1 MAKNPAAAGDAPVVS
16 VGPLDL
22 GSSRNGAKKVYGVR
36 VALADIE
43 MAQPEPVNV
52 VLSSGRIDGRGFGYG
67 WVDIGPDGF
76 SGVAEVHLS
85 PRATLLVVDKWR
97 AVGEVVRVSREV
109 SVIGEDQEAFMT
121 SLTLARNEQ
130 TTWGDVQPFAPGA
143 IYGDAE
149 PVPRWSIGSPYM
161 RRNGAKEILCRE
173 DRLSAPMFALRYGDG
188 KWASVSHE
196 AAGAATIE
204 ADRGLV
210 EGGEILV
217 DERLAF
223 ASLGGIERDGR
234 LYVGAYYP
242 GTEGPVTYSTGPAPL
257 GQYLHWRRR
266 FHPLKKGFSQRYE
279 LTFES
284 GRSASN
290 GDFFVGP
297 WRRAWRRLEP
307 QASLVDRDEV
317 ITACTDVLA
326 GQVRTYNGLTGV
338 PLEVDALTGDSEPG
352 SPAIMG
358 FVGANTDA
366 GFILLRVGE
375 RLGGSTGSE
384 YVALG
389 DKVLDSFVSLL
400 LAPPRGEGF
409 DLQSGRSVTYRS
421 IGRYPAVY
429 ARSVADGCAGTLK
442 AWEHEAARGRDHP
455 RWLAWAQSGGDW
467 LASSQGADG
476 SFPRAWE
483 AGTGLVIDAST
494 TASHVPI
501 AFMAR
506 LAAASG
512 QPAYLEAAL
521 RAGEFCWGSGGKDGY
536 FAGATLDNPDVVD
549 KEAAIFAL
557 EGFLE
562 LHGATG
568 DDLWLKRAV
577 TAASVAETWVY
588 IWDVAMPVDAEWPH
602 LHWKPGVPTIGEQ
615 LIATGVS
622 TCDGFLAMN
631 AAAFA
636 RLYLLTGDEHF
647 VDVARLVTH
656 GTKAMLGLP
665 GRHLSPLGPG
675 WQQEHWCLSI
685 PRGLGLSRHWL
696 PWVAVANVEGI
707 LRLEDLGAGTAD
719 LVLGPRS

>member
-1 MAKNPAAAGDAPVVS
+1 MVVATPPTVAVEPVEIGAPR
-16 VGPLDL
+16 
-22 GSSRNGAKKVYGVR
+22 SRAKKLYGVR
-36 VALADIE
+36 VALADME
-43 MAQPEPVNV
+43 MAQPAPVNV
-52 VLSSGRIDGRGFGYG
+52 VLSSGRVTGRGCGYN
-67 WVDIGPDGF
+67 WVDVGTDGF
-76 SGVAEVHLS
+76 SGVAEVRVTPS
-85 PRATLLVVDKWR
+85 ATLLVVDKWR
-97 AVGEVVRVSREV
+97 AVGDQVRVSREV
-109 SVIGEDQEAFMT
+109 CVIGSDEEGFMT
-121 SLTLARNEQ
+121 SLTLARDEPA
-130 TTWGDVQPFAPGA
+130 TWGDVQPFAPGA

-149 PVPRWSIGSPYM
+149 PVPRWSIGSPQL
-161 RRNGAKEILCRE
+161 RRNGAKVVLCRE
-173 DRLSAPMFALRYGDG
+173 DRLAAPIFAVRYGDG
-188 KWASVSHE
+188 KWSLVSHE
-196 AAGAATIE
+196 AGGAATIE

-210 EGGEILV
+210 EGGEVLV

-223 ASLGGIERDGR
+223 AALGGMERGGR
-234 LYVGAYYP
+234 LYIGAVYP
-242 GTEGPVTYSTGPAPL
+242 GTEGSVTYSTGPAPL
-257 GQYLHWRRR
+257 AQYRRWRRR
-266 FHPLKKGFSQRYE
+266 AHPLKEGFTHRYE
-279 LTFES
+279 LSFES

-290 GDFFVGP
+290 GEFFVAP
-297 WRRAWRRLEP
+297 WRRAWRRLAP
-307 QASLVDRDEV
+307 RASLVEREAV
-317 ITACTDVLA
+317 ITACTKVLA
-326 GQVRTYNGLTGV
+326 GQVRSHNGLSGV
-338 PLEVDALTGDSEPG
+338 PLEVDALTGASEPG

-366 GFILLRVGE
+366 AFILLRVGE
-375 RLGGSTGSE
+375 RLGGPAGDE
-384 YVALG
+384 YVILG
-389 DKVLDSFVSLL
+389 EKILDSFVSLQ

-409 DLQSGRSVTYRS
+409 DLRSGRPVTYRS
-421 IGRYPAVY
+421 IGRHAAVY

-442 AWEHEAARGRDHP
+442 AWEHEAGRGRDHP
-455 RWLAWAQSGGDW
+455 GWLAWARSGGDW

-483 AGTGLVIDAST
+483 AGTGVVIDGST
-494 TASHVPI
+494 TASQVPI

-512 QPAYLEAAL
+512 QPAYLEAAV
-521 RAGEFCWGSGGKDGY
+521 RAGEFCWANGGNEGY

-568 DDLWLKRAV
+568 EDVWLKRAV

-588 IWDVAMPVDAEWPH
+588 IWDVSMPVDGRWPE
-602 LHWKPGVPTIGEQ
+602 LHWKPGVPTVGEQ

-636 RLYLLTGDEHF
+636 RLYVLSGDDHF
-647 VDVARLVTH
+647 LDVARLVTH

-665 GRHLSPLGPG
+665 GRHLSPLGAG
-675 WQQEHWCLSI
+675 WQQEHWCLAI

-719 LVLGPRS
+719 LVLGPPRKL